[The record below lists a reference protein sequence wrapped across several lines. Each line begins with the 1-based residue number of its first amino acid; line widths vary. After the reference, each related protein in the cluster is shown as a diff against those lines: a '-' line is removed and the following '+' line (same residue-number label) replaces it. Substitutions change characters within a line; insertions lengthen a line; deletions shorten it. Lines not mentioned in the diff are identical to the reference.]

1 MTRRLRVG
9 HQLSARI
16 EGDPVARA
24 VRAEELGF
32 DIVVAADHVGPG
44 WAPMPTLAAIAAAT
58 DRVRLGT
65 LVLNNDMR
73 NPVQLAWE
81 ASTIDRL
88 SGGRFELGLGAGH
101 TPAEYDATGVERAVP
116 ADRKRRLAESVEI
129 IRDLLDGKLVDHDGE
144 HYRIARAGIDRAD
157 QEHLPILVG
166 GNGAALLA
174 HAGRHA
180 DIIGLQGLG
189 RTRED
194 GHSHEVKWST
204 QHLDEQIEQVRV
216 GAGVRFDDIEFN
228 AMVQV
233 VQITDDREA
242 ALTKVVDRVEG
253 LTMDDAASTPY
264 LLIGSVDEIVLHM
277 MTCNERWGI
286 SYFAVR
292 ELDDFAPVLRALRG
306 KR

>member
-1 MTRRLRVG
+1 MTRLLRIG

-16 EGDPVARA
+16 EGDPIAAA

-32 DIVVAADHVGPG
+32 DIVLAADHVGPG
-44 WAPMPTLAAIAAAT
+44 WAPMPTLSAVAAAT
-58 DRVRLGT
+58 TRIRLGT

-101 TPAEYDATGVERAVP
+101 TPAEYDATGIERSAP
-116 ADRKRRLAESVEI
+116 AGRKRRLAESLEI
-129 IRDLLDGKLVDHDGE
+129 IRDLLDGKSVDHAGE
-144 HYRIARAGIDRAD
+144 HHRLTRARIDCSE

-174 HAGRHA
+174 HAGGHA
-180 DIIGLQGLG
+180 DIVGLQGLG
-189 RTRED
+189 RTRDD
-194 GHSHEVKWST
+194 GHRHEVKWST
-204 QHLDEQIEQVRV
+204 ERLDEQIEQVRV
-216 GAGVRFDDIEFN
+216 GAGARFADIEFN

-242 ALTKVVDRVEG
+242 ALATVCERVDG
-253 LTMDDAASTPY
+253 LSMDDASATPY
-264 LLIGSVDEIVLHM
+264 LLIGTVDEIVLHM

-286 SYFAVR
+286 NYFAVR
-292 ELDDFAPVLRALRG
+292 ELDDFEPILRALR
-306 KR
+306 

>member
-1 MTRRLRVG
+1 MLRPLRIG

-16 EGDPVARA
+16 EGDPVSAA

-32 DIVVAADHVGPG
+32 DLVLAADHVGLG
-44 WAPMPTLAAIAAAT
+44 WSPMPMLATIARAT
-58 DRVRLGT
+58 DRIRLGT

-81 ASTIDRL
+81 ASTLDRL

-101 TPAEYDATGVERAVP
+101 APSEYDATGIERRPP
-116 ADRKRRLAESVEI
+116 ADRKRRLGESVEI
-129 IRDLLDGKLVDHDGE
+129 IRELLDGDAVEHDGE
-144 HYRIARAGIDRAD
+144 HYQIERARIDRSE
-157 QEHLPILVG
+157 QRHLPILVG
-166 GNGAALLA
+166 GNGAALLT

-189 RTRED
+189 RTRAD
-194 GHSHEVKWST
+194 GHSHEAKWST
-204 QHLDEQIEQVRV
+204 QRLDEQIEQVRV

-242 ALTKVVDRVEG
+242 ALAKVCDRVDG

-264 LLIGSVDEIVLHM
+264 LLIGTVDEIVRHM

-286 SYFAVR
+286 NYFAVR
-292 ELDDFAPVLRALRG
+292 ELDDFEPVLRQLR
-306 KR
+306 

>member
-1 MTRRLRVG
+1 MTRSLRIG
-9 HQLSARI
+9 HQLSARLG
-16 EGDPVARA
+16 GDPLVAA

-44 WAPMPTLAAIAAAT
+44 WSPMPTLAAIAAVT
-58 DRVRLGT
+58 DRIRLGT

-81 ASTIDRL
+81 VSTIDRL
-88 SGGRFELGLGAGH
+88 SHGRFELGLGAGH
-101 TPAEYDATGVERAVP
+101 TPAEYDATGVARSAP

-129 IRDLLDGKLVDHDGE
+129 IRRLLDGELVDHEGE
-144 HYRIARAGIDRAD
+144 HYRVHGAAIDRAV
-157 QEHLPILVG
+157 QQRLPILVG

-180 DIIGLQGLG
+180 DVVGLQGLG

-204 QHLDEQIEQVRV
+204 RHLDAQIEQVRT

-228 AMVQV
+228 ALVQV
-233 VQITDDREA
+233 VQITDDRDA
-242 ALTKVVDRVEG
+242 ALAEVVERVDG

-264 LLIGSVDEIVLHM
+264 LLIGSVDEIIDHM
-277 MTCNERWGI
+277 TTCNERWGI
-286 SYFAVR
+286 GYFVVR
-292 ELDDFAPVLRALRG
+292 ELDDFEPVLRVLRT
-306 KR
+306 R

>member
-1 MTRRLRVG
+1 MTRRLRIG

-16 EGDPVARA
+16 EGDPVAAA

-32 DIVVAADHVGPG
+32 DIVLAADHVGLG
-44 WAPMPTLAAIAAAT
+44 WSPMPTLAAIASVT
-58 DRVRLGT
+58 ERIRLGT

-81 ASTIDRL
+81 VSTIDRI

-101 TPAEYDATGVERAVP
+101 TPSEYDATGIERAAP
-116 ADRKRRLAESVEI
+116 AERKRRLAESVEV
-129 IRDLLDGKLVDHDGE
+129 IRDLLDGNAVEREGE
-144 HYRIARAGIDRAD
+144 HYRIDRARID
-157 QEHLPILVG
+157 PSEQARLPILVG
-166 GNGAALLA
+166 GNGAALLT
-174 HAGRHA
+174 HAGRYA
-180 DIIGLQGLG
+180 DIVGLQGLG

-194 GHSHEVKWST
+194 GQSHEVKWST

-242 ALTKVVDRVEG
+242 TLAKVVDRVDG
-253 LTMDDAASTPY
+253 LTMADAMATPY
-264 LLIGSVDEIVLHM
+264 LLIGTVDEIVLHL

-286 SYFAVR
+286 NYFAVR
-292 ELDDFAPVLRALRG
+292 ELDDFDPVLRALR
-306 KR
+306 

>member
-1 MTRRLRVG
+1 MSRRLRLG
-9 HQLSARI
+9 HQLSALI
-16 EGDPVARA
+16 EGDPVAAA

-32 DIVVAADHVGPG
+32 DIVLAADHVGLG
-44 WAPMPTLAAIAAAT
+44 WAPMPTLSAIASVT
-58 DRVRLGT
+58 ERIRLGT

-81 ASTIDRL
+81 VSTIDRL

-101 TPAEYDATGVERAVP
+101 TPSEYDATGIERSAP
-116 ADRKRRLAESVEI
+116 GDRKRRLAESVEI
-129 IRDLLDGKLVDHDGE
+129 IRDLLDGEAVEFDGE
-144 HYRIARAGIDRAD
+144 HHRVDRARID
-157 QEHLPILVG
+157 PAQQERLPILVG

-180 DIIGLQGLG
+180 DIVGLQGLG

-204 QHLDEQIEQVRV
+204 RHLDDQIAQVRV

-233 VQITDDREA
+233 VQITDDRES
-242 ALTKVVDRVEG
+242 ALAKVVERVDG
-253 LTMDDAASTPY
+253 LTMEDAMATPY
-264 LLIGSVDEIVLHM
+264 LLIGTVEEIVLHL

-286 SYFAVR
+286 NYFAVR
-292 ELDDFAPVLRALRG
+292 ELDDFEPVLRALR
-306 KR
+306 